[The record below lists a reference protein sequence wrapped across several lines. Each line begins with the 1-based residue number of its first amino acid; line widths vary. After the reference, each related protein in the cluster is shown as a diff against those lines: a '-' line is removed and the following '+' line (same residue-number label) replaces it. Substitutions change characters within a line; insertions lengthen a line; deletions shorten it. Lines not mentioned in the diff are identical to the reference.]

1 MVSTFYCMG
10 CSKSLPICFIVF
22 LWLFRKK
29 SYSERKVLL
38 HDWKQRIHVIVSRK
52 IAFRTDGVAPIA
64 GIMAFHCQRLFQSA
78 ELGYFLTARNN
89 TAAANRKTSRYRKN
103 SPVL

>member
-1 MVSTFYCMG
+1 M
-10 CSKSLPICFIVF
+10 
-22 LWLFRKK
+22 
-29 SYSERKVLL
+29 LL
-38 HDWKQRIHVIVSRK
+38 HDWKQRIHVIVSRTFA
-52 IAFRTDGVAPIA
+52 IRTDGVAPIA

-78 ELGYFLTARNN
+78 GLGYFLTARNN